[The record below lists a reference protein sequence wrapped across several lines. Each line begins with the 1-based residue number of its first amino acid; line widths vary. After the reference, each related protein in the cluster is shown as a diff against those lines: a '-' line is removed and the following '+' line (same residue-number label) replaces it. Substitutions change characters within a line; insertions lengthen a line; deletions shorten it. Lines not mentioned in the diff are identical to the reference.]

1 MAEQKRYYS
10 QLKLTVKNNA
20 DGIEAGDHDILFER
34 FYRADKSRNSKT
46 GGHGIGLS
54 VVRAIAEAHRGS
66 AHAKSPDGKTMEF
79 TIRLN

>member
-1 MAEQKRYYS
+1 MKRIAFHVNRD
-10 QLKLTVKNNA
+10 KPEA
-20 DGIEAGDHDILFER
+20 DTMRKRLSDFA
-34 FYRADKSRNSKT
+34 A
-46 GGHGIGLS
+46 GIGLS